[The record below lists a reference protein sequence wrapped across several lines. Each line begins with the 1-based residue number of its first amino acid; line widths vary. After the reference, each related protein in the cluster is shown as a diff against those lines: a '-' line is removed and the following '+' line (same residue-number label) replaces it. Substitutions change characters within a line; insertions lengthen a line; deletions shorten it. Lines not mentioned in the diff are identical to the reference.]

1 MEKNVSEKC
10 IERFL
15 KKTANGQTDRQTD
28 EGETIVL
35 PKVLII
41 QNLNLW
47 IINHV
52 WLELFLLI

>member
-41 QNLNLW
+41 QNLNL
-47 IINHV
+47 
-52 WLELFLLI
+52 